1 VKRCLDIVLSVFLGV
16 ILLPVIIT
24 IAILIKSTS
33 KGPVLFC
40 SPRLGEGQK
49 RFSMPKFRTMK
60 VGTPVVG
67 SSTLESPSTWITPLG
82 SFLRRYSLDEL
93 PQLWS
98 VLTGSMSL
106 VGPRPA
112 LPVETELILI
122 RERLG
127 VNSLVPGLTGW
138 AQINGRDGLS
148 VGDKAKFDA
157 YYLNNKSFLLD
168 VEILCKTVIK
178 VVLKHGVSH

>member
-1 VKRCLDIVLSVFLGV
+1 MKRSLDILLSILLGV
-16 ILLPVIIT
+16 IFLPILIV

-33 KGPVLFC
+33 KGPVLFL
-40 SPRLGEGQK
+40 SPRLGQGK
-49 RFSMPKFRTMK
+49 KHFSMPKFRTMK
-60 VGTPVVG
+60 VGAPLVG
-67 SSTLESPSTWITPLG
+67 SSTFENPSTWITPLG

-98 VLTGSMSL
+98 ILTGKMSL

-112 LPVETELILI
+112 LPVEHELINT

-138 AQINGRDGLS
+138 AQINGRDDLS
-148 VGDKAKFDA
+148 ISDKTRLDA
-157 YYLNNKSFLLD
+157 YYLNNKTLLFD
-168 VEILCKTVIK
+168 IEILFRTVIK
-178 VVLKHGVSH
+178 VVRQHGISH